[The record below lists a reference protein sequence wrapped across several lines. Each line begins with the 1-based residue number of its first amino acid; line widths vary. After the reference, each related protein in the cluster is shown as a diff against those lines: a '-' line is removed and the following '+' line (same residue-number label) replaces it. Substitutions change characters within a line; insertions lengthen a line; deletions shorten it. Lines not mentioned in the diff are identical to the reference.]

1 MKSIVFVDSEVGLDG
16 KLLDIG
22 AVKEG
27 ARFHSGSKSQF
38 REFVSGSEYICGHN
52 ILEHDLKYIGGSLLH
67 NTFLCIVI
75 K

>member
-38 REFVSGSEYICGHN
+38 RSLFPVRN
-52 ILEHDLKYIGGSLLH
+52 IYA
-67 NTFLCIVI
+67 VI
-75 K
+75 IFWNMT